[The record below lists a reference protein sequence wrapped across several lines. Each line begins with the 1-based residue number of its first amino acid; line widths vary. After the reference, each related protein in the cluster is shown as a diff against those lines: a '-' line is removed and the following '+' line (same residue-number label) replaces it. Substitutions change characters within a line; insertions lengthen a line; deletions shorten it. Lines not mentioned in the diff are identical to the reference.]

1 MIGYVQTTYFNPN
14 GFAWKKNLPPVAE
27 LAKKIVEEKE
37 QQLNRVTMKRK
48 HDKERKQRKDDTML
62 AFSKDILPYAD
73 GCHPSISIGSQSSK
87 LQKFDSLNPLRR
99 DTNPGTATDGETM
112 LTMPS
117 FDEEQEND
125 VEENEEVN
133 NRAPFSMDVEED
145 GTRNFNT
152 KDGTK
157 TLFYNK
163 NAPQNGKLY
172 RFSHD

>member
-1 MIGYVQTTYFNPN
+1 M
-14 GFAWKKNLPPVAE
+14 
-27 LAKKIVEEKE
+27 
-37 QQLNRVTMKRK
+37 NRVTTKRK
-48 HDKERKQRKDDTML
+48 HGKERKQRKDDTML

-125 VEENEEVN
+125 DEENEEVN
-133 NRAPFSMDVEED
+133 SRAPF
-145 GTRNFNT
+145 GTRNYT
-152 KDGTK
+152 TADGIK
-157 TLFYNK
+157 TLSYKK

-172 RFSHD
+172 RFSHYRVGHSLLEHLVQVLYVIEEDVPC